1 MSDDK
6 TKEEDREQ
14 KTEEV
19 KEEMIES
26 VDVVEYENL
35 KKELDEKN
43 TQLKDYLDTLQ
54 RLKAEFENYRKR
66 NLREQSQFLETA
78 AQDLIF
84 RLLPVLDNFELALF
98 AAEETKDYQKLIR
111 GIEMVYGEF
120 KEILRKEGLGQ
131 IEASGQLF
139 NPEFHEATMQVHSK
153 EHEDNEVVDV
163 LRNGYLFKGRVLR
176 PAMVKVAK
184 K

>member
-1 MSDDK
+1 MSEDK
-6 TKEEDREQ
+6 IKEEDSEQ
-14 KTEEV
+14 KTEEEV
-19 KEEMIES
+19 VES
-26 VDVVEYENL
+26 VDMSKCEKL

-43 TQLKDYLDTLQ
+43 AQLKDYLDTLQ

-66 NLREQSQFLETA
+66 ILKEQSQFLETA
-78 AQDLIF
+78 AQDLIIKI
-84 RLLPVLDNFELALF
+84 LPVLDNFELALF

-120 KEILRKEGLGQ
+120 KEILGKEGLER
-131 IEASGQLF
+131 IEAKDQIF
-139 NPEFHEATMQVHSK
+139 NPEIHEAAMQVHSE
-153 EHEDNEVVDV
+153 EHNENDVVDV
-163 LRNGYLFKGRVLR
+163 LRNGYLFKGKVLR